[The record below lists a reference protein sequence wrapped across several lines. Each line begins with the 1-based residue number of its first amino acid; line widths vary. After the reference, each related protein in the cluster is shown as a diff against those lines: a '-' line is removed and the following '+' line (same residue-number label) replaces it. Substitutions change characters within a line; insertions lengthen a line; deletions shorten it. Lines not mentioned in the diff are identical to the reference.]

1 MAVMNGQAIA
11 AKDNLDANA
20 HPFWSHISILDVPS
34 NGTQFKDTLW
44 IDPAIWKMEHPQFT
58 CNPPC
63 KVKLP
68 PWTGATSTVNYPLMT
83 VTDGT
88 WTSTITRA
96 SLTISQWV

>member
-44 IDPAIWKMEHPQFT
+44 INPAIWKMEHPQS
-58 CNPPC
+58 P
-63 KVKLP
+63 
-68 PWTGATSTVNYPLMT
+68 ATHHARSSYRHGQEQPAP
-83 VTDGT
+83 
-88 WTSTITRA
+88 STIR
-96 SLTISQWV
+96 S